1 MTLQIRPVEPA
12 DKDWITQLMQDEWGS
27 PMQISKGHIF
37 YPADLP
43 GFVALK
49 DGERAG
55 LITYDITGDS
65 CEVGSLNSLKPNSG
79 AGTALIEAVKDKARQ
94 AGCKRLWLITTNDN
108 LNALKFY
115 QKRGFRLVAVYPN
128 SMDQVRQLKP
138 QVPLLGNDGIPLR
151 DEIELEIL
159 LDS

>member
-1 MTLQIRPVEPA
+1 MTLQIRPVEPS
-12 DKDWITQLMQDEWGS
+12 DKGWVIQLMQEEWGS
-27 PMQISKGHIF
+27 QMQISKGHAF

-43 GFVALK
+43 GFVALQ
-49 DGERAG
+49 DGEQVG

-65 CEVGSLNSLKPNSG
+65 CEIGSLNSLKPNSG
-79 AGTALIEAVKDKARQ
+79 AGTALIEAVRDKARQ

-115 QKRGFRLVAVYPN
+115 QKRGFRLVAVYPD
-128 SMDQVRQLKP
+128 SMARVRQLKP